1 MKFSLILINKSKENY
16 ISKGFAEYESR
27 LKHYTKFDTL
37 ILELPKKLKFASQEM
52 QKVEEGKL
60 LLQNIEK
67 QDFLVL
73 LDDIGKSLTSEQFAG
88 QIQKWLNSGLSNIVF
103 VVGGPFGFSE
113 EVYARANYQF
123 SLSRLTLTHQ
133 MVRLF
138 FLEQLYR
145 AHTIIKGEKYHH

>member
-16 ISKGFAEYESR
+16 IAKGFIEYESR

-73 LDDIGKSLTSEQFAG
+73 LDDKGKSLTSEQFAG
-88 QIQKWLNSGLSNIVF
+88 QIQKWQNSGLSNIVF
-103 VVGGPFGFSE
+103 VIGGPFGFSE
-113 EVYARANYQF
+113 EVYARANFQF

-145 AHTIIKGEKYHH
+145 AQTIIKGEKYHH

>member
-16 ISKGFAEYESR
+16 IAKGFTEYESR
-27 LKHYTKFDTL
+27 LKHYARFETL
-37 ILELPKKLKFASQEM
+37 TLELPKKLKFASQEM

-73 LDDIGKSLTSEQFAG
+73 LDDKGKSLASEQFAS
-88 QIQKWLNSGLSNIVF
+88 QIQKWQNSGLPSIVF
-103 VVGGPFGFSE
+103 VIGGPFGFSE
-113 EVYARANYQF
+113 EVYLRANYQL

>member
-16 ISKGFAEYESR
+16 IAKGFVEYEGR
-27 LKHYTKFDTL
+27 LKHYAKFETL

-73 LDDIGKSLTSEQFAG
+73 LDDKGKSLSSEQFAG
-88 QIQKWLNSGLSNIVF
+88 QIQKWQNSGLSNIV
-103 VVGGPFGFSE
+103 
-113 EVYARANYQF
+113 
-123 SLSRLTLTHQ
+123 L
-133 MVRLF
+133 
-138 FLEQLYR
+138 
-145 AHTIIKGEKYHH
+145 